1 MLTFNPTAVSAPI
14 QTIAETLKTAAG
26 APATVLRIEGSN
38 IRVGVATGIANT
50 ETGAAATA
58 DQRFE
63 VGSQT
68 KMMTS
73 TIILQLAG
81 EGKINLD
88 ARAADYLSADTL
100 AGIANADTATVRQL
114 LQMTSGIANYTEVLT
129 SEGVPVFVD
138 GLLNNPDK
146 EFTSGDALDLARGQP
161 AAGAAGAYYYS
172 NTNYVLLGKI
182 IEGQTR
188 QSLSETFEQ
197 RIFTPAGMKHSDLEG
212 AIASGDGLH
221 GYTDSPGGVIDTTFA
236 KWDKGAEGGVVSTT
250 EDMIKFVRAL
260 FMEGTLL
267 PAAQLAE
274 MKSLLLTGQSDL
286 FKAYFGLGLSIID
299 VERAGRFYGFTGGT
313 LGHLSTT
320 YISELTGA
328 AVSLDLNKADAGGVD
343 TDSEAIQLLTQ
354 IASDPAWAA
363 ITSFDPK
370 TETLKIEAADAASA
384 DIGTGSKFEATFGA
398 ATLELPL
405 DLKSVTTS
413 NVTFADG
420 SVLIVGDNK
429 VGARGDDRANN
440 IDIARDYASA
450 EAKNNQVLG
459 LGGNDKIWGGS
470 GNDKLLGGGG
480 NDNLFGRTG
489 NDQLFGGNGNDR
501 LHGGDGNDRLD
512 GGDGR
517 DFLSG
522 GNGRDFLTGGAGRD
536 VFDFGSVWETGKSDS
551 TRDVITDFAHG
562 EDTIDLSG
570 IDANSARRG
579 DQHFHF
585 IDEAAFSGKSGQLH
599 FFILDEAGTANDRT
613 IIEGDING
621 DRTADFQIEVSGLH
635 QFGCGDFVL

>member
-1 MLTFNPTAVSAPI
+1 VLTFNPTAVSAPI
-14 QTIAETLKTAAG
+14 QTIAEALRTAGG
-26 APATVLRIEGSN
+26 APAAVLRIEGSN

-58 DQRFE
+58 DQRYE

-73 TIILQLAG
+73 AIILQLAG
-81 EGKINLD
+81 EGKIDLD
-88 ARAADYLSADTL
+88 ARAATYLGADTV

-114 LQMTSGIANYTEVLT
+114 LQMTSGITSYTEVLT
-129 SEGVPVFVD
+129 PDGIPAFVD
-138 GLLNNPDK
+138 GLLKNPDK

-161 AAGAAGAYYYS
+161 AAGAPGSYNYS

-182 IEGQTR
+182 IEGQTG
-188 QSLSETFEQ
+188 QSLSETFGQ
-197 RIFTPAGMKHSDLEG
+197 RIFTPAGMQHSDLER

-260 FMEGTLL
+260 FVEGTLL

-286 FKAYFGLGLSIID
+286 IKAYFGLGLSIID
-299 VERAGRFYGFTGGT
+299 VEGAGRFYGFTGGT

-320 YISELTGA
+320 YISEATGG
-328 AVSLDLNKADAGGVD
+328 AVSLDLNKADAVVD
-343 TDSEAIQLLTQ
+343 TDSAAIRLLTQ

-363 ITSFDPK
+363 VTSFDPK
-370 TETLKIEAADAASA
+370 TETLKVEAADAASA
-384 DIGTGSKFEATFGA
+384 HIGAGGSFEATFGA
-398 ATLELPL
+398 ATLDLPL

-413 NVTFADG
+413 NIIFADG
-420 SVLIVGDNK
+420 SVLVVGDNK
-429 VGARGDDRANN
+429 VGTQRDDAPNN
-440 IDIARDYASA
+440 IDIARDFASA

-459 LGGNDKIWGGS
+459 LGGNDRIWGGS
-470 GNDKLLGGGG
+470 GSDKLLGGDG
-480 NDNLFGRTG
+480 NDKIFGRTG
-489 NDQLFGGNGNDR
+489 NDQLLGGNGDDR

-522 GNGRDFLTGGAGRD
+522 GNGRDFLAGGAGRD
-536 VFDFGSVWETGKSDS
+536 IFDFDSIWETGKSDT
-551 TRDVITDFAHG
+551 TRDVITDFVHG
-562 EDTIDLSG
+562 QDTIDLSG
-570 IDANSARRG
+570 IDANSHRRG
-579 DQHFHF
+579 DQHFQF
-585 IDEAAFSGKSGQLH
+585 IGDAAFSGKSGQLH
-599 FFILDEAGTANDRT
+599 FFLLDEAGASNDRT

-621 DRTADFQIEVSGLH
+621 DRTADFQIEISGIH
-635 QFGCGDFVL
+635 PFGCGDFIL